1 MQILLKK
8 TQILKLRIDPETKQA
23 LMRAAEASHMSA
35 SAFALIGIREL
46 LREGETTLI
55 LPEHLR
61 LTRSEMERQRQQSM
75 IEMGKLMRERRRLI
89 DNRRKER
96 RR

>member
-1 MQILLKK
+1 
-8 TQILKLRIDPETKQA
+8 
-23 LMRAAEASHMSA
+23 MSA